1 MKRLTKQA
9 IHDWNN
15 RDVAI
20 VYIDGMVYEDA
31 VHGIC
36 LQRYFDDKDEDKDIY
51 LGARPEVEQ
60 FAEVSKMYGGQD
72 VILAHRVDRADSIYF
87 IYGLRNGNEMSD
99 SEIKS
104 DLSEVYPDYK
114 IINDLEHDDNDNH
127 GYNED
132 EQIEKGMERIDEF
145 ELGDFGESLEKIG
158 YEKMSAQDGYFNG
171 YSAILYDNYDKT
183 FRVNT
188 MLDIGMEDES
198 FGYEEFDDI
207 IKELRSKLG
216 GIYDQLLQYG
226 FELDD
231 DFLLDEE
238 QFYYY
243 ATTNSGILGIYGGND
258 VFSIDIEQIDDEAI
272 NQIKGIGLRQ
282 NDDVTMEELAK
293 VVSICNGETEA
304 DLKFRLKKRGN

>member
-36 LQRYFDDKDEDKDIY
+36 LQRYFDDKGEDKDIY

-99 SEIKS
+99 SEIKA